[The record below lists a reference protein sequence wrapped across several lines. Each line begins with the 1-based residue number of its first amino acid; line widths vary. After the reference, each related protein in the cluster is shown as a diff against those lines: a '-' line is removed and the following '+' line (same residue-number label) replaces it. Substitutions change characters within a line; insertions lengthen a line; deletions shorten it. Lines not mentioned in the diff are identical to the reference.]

1 MTAGAIIGAL
11 IAVAL
16 VVLLGAATWEW
27 SVIRW
32 ERRRDREGG
41 AQ

>member
-11 IAVAL
+11 IFVAQ
-16 VVLLGAATWEW
+16 VVLLGAATWEY
-27 SVIRW
+27 SVVRW

-41 AQ
+41 VR

>member
-1 MTAGAIIGAL
+1 MTPGGIIGAL
-11 IAVAL
+11 IVLAL
-16 VVLLGAATWEW
+16 VGLLGAATWEW

-41 AQ
+41 VR